1 MLCSYTNISLSFFA
15 ISVGMKRRKSS
26 LLKNYEIVDD
36 VRYVSGT
43 SSILTH
49 ILRQRRTLSSQVKGT
64 FNVNNILS

>member
-1 MLCSYTNISLSFFA
+1 
-15 ISVGMKRRKSS
+15 MKRRKSS